1 MKSTYLA
8 GLAFILLSG
17 CQVQQPH
24 TTSSRQSQSVSND
37 ALRIYS
43 TQQQLYL
50 NGALNQKAT
59 RLPGSFA
66 ANSDRL
72 SLDWEGDAI
81 ELLAQLARQRGLYF
95 AYSGVRLPLPINVH
109 VNNITF
115 ENLLRQLETQ
125 IGWRATLKQ
134 QPLELHLY
142 FSLPDKGGRLA

>member
-1 MKSTYLA
+1 MRTFYLA
-8 GLAFILLSG
+8 VLAALLLSG
-17 CQVQQPH
+17 CSRTAPVTVQ
-24 TTSSRQSQSVSND
+24 TASTD
-37 ALRIYS
+37 ALQIRN

-50 NGALNQKAT
+50 DKAINQT
-59 RLPGSFA
+59 SGRLAASFT

-81 ELLAQLARQRGLYF
+81 ELLAQLARQRGWNFGYT
-95 AYSGVRLPLPINVH
+95 GVRLPLPVTVH
-109 VNNITF
+109 VNDITF
-115 ENLLRQLETQ
+115 ENLLLQLETQ

>member
-1 MKSTYLA
+1 MMKTMYLA
-8 GLAFILLSG
+8 ALAGILLSG
-17 CQVQQPH
+17 CQAQQPH
-24 TTSSRQSQSVSND
+24 NNVPLTQASDDASRI
-37 ALRIYS
+37 RS

-50 NGALNQKAT
+50 DGALNQKAK

-72 SLDWEGDAI
+72 SLNWEGDAI
-81 ELLAQLARQRGLYF
+81 ELLAQLARQRGLNF
-95 AYSGVRLPLPINVH
+95 AYSGVRLPLPVSVH
-109 VNNITF
+109 VDNITF

-142 FSLPDKGGRLA
+142 FALPDKGGRLA

>member
-1 MKSTYLA
+1 MKITILA
-8 GLAFILLSG
+8 ALACILLSG
-17 CQVQQPH
+17 CQPQRSPTASVTVLQA
-24 TTSSRQSQSVSND
+24 SADASQ
-37 ALRIYS
+37 LRN

-50 NGALNQKAT
+50 DGALNQT
-59 RLPGSFA
+59 PGHLAASFT

-81 ELLAQLARQRGLYF
+81 ELLAQLARQRGLNF
-95 AYSGVRLPLPINVH
+95 AYSGVRLPLPVSVNVS
-109 VNNITF
+109 NITF

-142 FSLPDKGGRLA
+142 FALPDKGGRLA